1 MAIFRV
7 WQLNFYNTNTDS
19 TTFYNND
26 DEIWSYAE

>member
-7 WQLNFYNTNTDS
+7 WQLNFYNTNTDN
-19 TTFYNND
+19 TTFYNY